1 MPSWQAKAIAAY
13 CRLFVKRHSSGT
25 ETEIAAFCRAR
36 LQGNE
41 YLRPRLPKDVTV
53 TPVDEESVR
62 GEWVRS
68 TESTDNTLYYLHGG
82 GYIACSPATHRG
94 LTAAIARQAKTRVFA
109 LDYRLAP
116 EHRFP
121 APVEDAVAGY
131 HWLLSQ
137 GIDPQKM
144 VIGGDSAGG
153 GLALATLLAL
163 RDAEM
168 PLPRAAFCLSPWTD
182 TAATGS
188 SIIGNDK
195 SDAMF
200 YGEMIGKVGAIYAPG
215 ESARHPLASPVY
227 ADFRGL
233 PPLRIYASSSEVLLD
248 DSTRVAENARRAGV
262 SVDLRIWENLIHVW
276 PVFAALGVPESTAA
290 VAEIAEFIVSP
301 SETRSIYLQFST
313 TEAQRQ
319 SKKEQSPTR

>member
-13 CRLFVKRHSSGT
+13 CRLFVKRRSSGT
-25 ETEIAAFCRAR
+25 ETEIADFCRTR
-36 LQGNE
+36 LEGNE
-41 YLRPRLPKDVTV
+41 YLRPRLPKDVKV
-53 TPVDEESVR
+53 TPVEETGVR

-68 TESTDNTLYYLHGG
+68 SRSSDEILYYLHGG

-94 LTAAIARQAKTRVFA
+94 LTATLARKACVQIFA

-131 HWLLSQ
+131 RWLLSH
-137 GIDPQKM
+137 GADPQKM
-144 VIGGDSAGG
+144 IIGGDSAGG
-153 GLALATLLAL
+153 GLTLATLLSL
-163 RDAEM
+163 RDEGV
-168 PLPRAAFCLSPWTD
+168 PLPRAGFCLSPWTD
-182 TAATGS
+182 MAATGT

-200 YGEMIGKVGAIYAPG
+200 YGDMIGRVGAIYAPG
-215 ESARHPLASPVY
+215 EATRHPLASPVY

-248 DSTRVAENARRAGV
+248 DATRVAENARRAGV
-262 SVDLRIWENLIHVW
+262 QVDLRIWDNLIHVW
-276 PVFAALGVPESTAA
+276 PIFAALGVPESKAT
-290 VAEIAEFIVSP
+290 VDELVEFLASP
-301 SETRSIYLQFST
+301 AISSESVLNPVCVH
-313 TEAQRQ
+313 AG
-319 SKKEQSPTR
+319 

>member
-1 MPSWQAKAIAAY
+1 MNNGVLNMPSWQAKAIAAY
-13 CRLFVKRHSSGT
+13 CRLFVKRRSSGT
-25 ETEIAAFCRAR
+25 ETEIAAYCRAR

-53 TPVDEESVR
+53 TPVEEKGVR

-68 TESTDNTLYYLHGG
+68 NSSTEETLYYLHGG

-94 LTAAIARQAKTRVFA
+94 LTATMARQASVRVFA

-131 HWLLSQ
+131 RWLLSQ
-137 GIDPQKM
+137 GADPQKM
-144 VIGGDSAGG
+144 IIGGDSAGG

-163 RDAEM
+163 RDAGL
-168 PLPRAAFCLSPWTD
+168 PLPRAGFCLSPWTD
-182 TAATGS
+182 MAATGI
-188 SIIGNDK
+188 SITRNDK

-215 ESARHPLASPVY
+215 ESNRHPLASPVY

-248 DSTRVAENARRAGV
+248 DSTRVAENARRDGV
-262 SVDLRIWENLIHVW
+262 QVDLRIWDNLIHVW
-276 PVFAALGVPESTAA
+276 PIFAALAVPESKAA
-290 VAEIAEFIVSP
+290 VAELVEFI
-301 SETRSIYLQFST
+301 T
-313 TEAQRQ
+313 T
-319 SKKEQSPTR
+319 SKSSGSVLHTAFVHAG